1 MAKASP
7 GEFSPSAFDCHKL
20 TSISS
25 HDYVIS
31 SANEEKKILTSQ
43 HFTIFNAH
51 IANPKMLPEETRDFI
66 NWTI

>member
-7 GEFSPSAFDCHKL
+7 GEFPPSAFDCHKL
-20 TSISS
+20 TSISI

-31 SANEEKKILTSQ
+31 SANEEKKILIYQ
-43 HFTIFNAH
+43 HFTILNGH
-51 IANPKMLPEETRDFI
+51 IAKPKMLPEETDDFI